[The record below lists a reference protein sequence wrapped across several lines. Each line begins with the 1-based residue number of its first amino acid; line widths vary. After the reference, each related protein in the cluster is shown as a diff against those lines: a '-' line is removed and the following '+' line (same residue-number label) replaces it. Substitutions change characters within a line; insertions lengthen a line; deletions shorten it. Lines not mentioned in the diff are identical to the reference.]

1 MFLSDSKMA
10 SLGAGLIEPFRT
22 EHVGPVSYDL
32 TAKTFCRMVDG
43 KASEVEHVT
52 LKPLE
57 SIFVS
62 CEEIIHVPAN
72 MAGIINIRN
81 SKLRQG
87 LSVESPI
94 YFPGHQTRVFF
105 RLTNISNASIDLAA
119 GDSYAAIFFSTVDGE
134 VQSLYHGTFADE
146 FDFRGMAGYTDQYAE
161 AMHAVEEKT
170 KDLKSLEHGIYANV
184 IVFMT
189 IFVALFTIINI
200 NVNLVRDSTGAA
212 TLYRMLVFNL
222 GTVGSIAALIAFAQS
237 MFREKKMDK
246 KPLVVSGIYFAAAL
260 FFSSWV

>member
-10 SLGAGLIEPFRT
+10 SLGTNLIEPFRAD
-22 EHVGPVSYDL
+22 HAGPISYDL
-32 TAKTFCRMVDG
+32 TAKEFCCMADG
-43 KASEVEHVT
+43 KASKAEHAT

-105 RLTNISNASIDLAA
+105 RLTNISNESIDLVA
-119 GDSYAAIFFSTVDGE
+119 GDSYAAIFFSTVDGDVE
-134 VQSLYHGTFADE
+134 ALYHGTFADE

-161 AMHAVEEKT
+161 AMHAVEEKA

-237 MFREKKMDK
+237 MFREKKMEWK
-246 KPLVVSGIYFAAAL
+246 LLLVSGACFAAAL